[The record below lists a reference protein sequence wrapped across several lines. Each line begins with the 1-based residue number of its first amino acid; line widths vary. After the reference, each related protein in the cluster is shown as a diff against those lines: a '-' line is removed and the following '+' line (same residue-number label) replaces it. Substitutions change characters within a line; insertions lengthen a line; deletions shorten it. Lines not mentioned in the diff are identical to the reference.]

1 MITLNPPIYIDVFV
15 KNLSKRYQ
23 TSVTNEF
30 SIESDSIRISEG
42 VRFQTADTAIKLS
55 QNEVSSR
62 AVKTISI
69 NNDMVLSSDLVF
81 SRMPIYMEDNEIV
94 FDSSIAIK
102 SRSERKLSDMDELS
116 LEEFDDMVLQNID
129 TIIK

>member
-1 MITLNPPIYIDVFV
+1 
-15 KNLSKRYQ
+15 
-23 TSVTNEF
+23 
-30 SIESDSIRISEG
+30 
-42 VRFQTADTAIKLS
+42 
-55 QNEVSSR
+55 
-62 AVKTISI
+62 
-69 NNDMVLSSDLVF
+69 MVLSSDLVF

-116 LEEFDDMVLQNID
+116 LEEFDDMVLQTID